1 MNIKKIIA
9 IALSF
14 MLTAFCFAGCS
25 NDEEGEPEAESS
37 YTGILTKV
45 KLGMPVSKI
54 LALQP
59 DNVELMYES
68 DTVLWSVNSDIDLM
82 EINGVITDDAYNYVD
97 NPIIT
102 YTFKTNKGD
111 TEMTLKSYMSEVHGV
126 IDREVAEKYFEDKAK
141 ELQTK
146 HGVEPVK
153 SVTGTENVDYTVVNK
168 YKFNCTSYD
177 LTFTMELEYET
188 VNGVEGY
195 YGSMFSIEVKEKEVK
210 TEVTVDSSDSKE

>member
-1 MNIKKIIA
+1 MNMKKIIA

-14 MLTAFCFAGCS
+14 MLTVFCFAGCS
-25 NDEEGEPEAESS
+25 NDEEGLPEAESS
-37 YTGILTKV
+37 YNGILTKV

-59 DNVELMYES
+59 DNVEVMYES

-82 EINGVITDDAYNYVD
+82 EINDLIEDKGFNYMD

-111 TEMTLKSYMSEVHGV
+111 VEMTLKSYMSEVHGV
-126 IDREVAEKYFEDKAK
+126 LDREVAEKYFIDKTK
-141 ELQTK
+141 ELQAK
-146 HGVEPVK
+146 HGVEPIE
-153 SVTGTENVDYTVVNK
+153 SVTGTENVDYTVIHK
-168 YKFNCTSYD
+168 QKFNCTSYD
-177 LTFTMELEYET
+177 LTFAMNLEYGT

-195 YGSMFSIEVKEKEVK
+195 YGSLFSIEVTEKEIK
-210 TEVTVDSSDSKE
+210 TEVTVESSDS